1 MRAAFSRNDLR
12 LVVVAPRVRRHNKTK
27 IAAMGGGLVLA
38 AVAGCGSGSPAA
50 VPSPGAPCS
59 SLPAA
64 DPAATLPSGFP
75 QLPDQVL
82 YGAASQGAT
91 RIVFGRVPGEDFEA
105 LRDSLAAAL
114 VDAGYAID
122 GTDQEA
128 VEAEAHFSAP
138 REGSVRVKQL
148 CDGMLEVRYR
158 LSG

>member
-1 MRAAFSRNDLR
+1 MSRPSRDDLR
-12 LVVVAPRVRRHNKTK
+12 PLVGAPRVRGHNKTK
-27 IAAMGGGLVLA
+27 IVLVAGVALGA
-38 AVAGCGSGSPAA
+38 LAGCGSGDSVAG
-50 VPSPGAPCS
+50 PSPGAPCT

-64 DPAATLPSGFP
+64 DPSATLPQGFP
-75 QLPDQVL
+75 VLPDQVL

-91 RIVFGRVPGEDFEA
+91 RIVFGRVPGEDFVA
-105 LRDSLAAAL
+105 LRDTLAGL
-114 VDAGYAID
+114 LTDAGYALD

-148 CDGMLEVRYR
+148 CDGVLEVRYR

>member
-1 MRAAFSRNDLR
+1 MTPPDDLR
-12 LVVVAPRVRRHNKTK
+12 HVVVPPRVQRHTMTK
-27 IAAMGGGLVLA
+27 IAAA
-38 AVAGCGSGSPAA
+38 AVVVVGVAGCGSGTPAA
-50 VPSPGAPCS
+50 APSPGAPCT

-64 DPAATLPSGFP
+64 DPSATLPAGFP
-75 QLPDQVL
+75 VLPDQVL

-91 RIVFGRVPGEDFEA
+91 RIVFGRVPGDDFEE
-105 LRDSLAAAL
+105 LRDELAAAL
-114 VDAGYAID
+114 TDAGYALD

-148 CDGMLEVRYR
+148 CEGVLEVRYR